1 MTVYPPISTGTYSH
15 TAFTP
20 QTAAA
25 ARAVMEIDF
34 VRVSIE
40 QMMART
46 LDVGLGFFG
55 KPAGLD
61 NDGFDAVIRFV
72 DNLYAGG
79 FENILKTA
87 AVVLLFNAVNSGKCA
102 GCGRCACLSGGQQER
117 KQEKQAEKG
126 GQKPF
131 FHVDKPSFADI
142 WRNGVNRQ
150 KRFLEYRRQ
159 A

>member
-34 VRVSIE
+34 
-40 QMMART
+40 
-46 LDVGLGFFG
+46 GLGFFG

-87 AVVLLFNAVNSGKCA
+87 AAVLLFNAVNSGKCA
-102 GCGRCACLSGGQQER
+102 GCGGCACLSGGQQKCE
-117 KQEKQAEKG
+117 QEKQAEKG